1 MLTRYDTVQLKQVVK
16 VITESVAVEKIFL
29 LAAQTTGCRYENI
42 FSSLQACRREVTHYY
57 LLVLIESNQQRSNE
71 SWQDT
76 IEHRC
81 RVATPVTVWVLPAAG
96 FAQWLEAGQPFA
108 VKVYHDGLL
117 CYDAGRVWLFAPPE
131 TNAADMDKTLRRE
144 CMQYMKRSAGFLQG
158 SELCYL
164 RREFRLAA
172 FMLHQAAEQ
181 AYIAINWR
189 MTGFRPMVHNLDKL
203 HRYALPFSSALAGVF
218 PKNNDREEY
227 LFRLLQR
234 AYIDTRYTSDYMIR
248 GADLLTLTGRVR
260 KLHEVAEGV
269 CGRGLRAV

>member
-1 MLTRYDTVQLKQVVK
+1 MLTRYDTVQLKRVVK
-16 VITESVAVEKIFL
+16 VITDAVATEKIFL

-42 FSSLQACRREVTHYY
+42 FSSVPACRREVTHYY
-57 LLVLIESNQQRSNE
+57 LLVLIENNQQRSNE

-81 RVATPVTVWVLPAAG
+81 RTATPVTAWVLPAAS

-108 VKVYHDGLL
+108 VKVFNDALL

-131 TNAADMDKTLRRE
+131 VDAAEMERTLRRE
-144 CMQYMKRSAGFLQG
+144 CMLYMKRSAGFLKG
-158 SELCYL
+158 SEMCYL
-164 RREFRLAA
+164 RRQFRLAA
-172 FMLHQAAEQ
+172 FMLHQSAEQ

-189 MTGFRPMVHNLDKL
+189 MTGFRPMVHSLEKL
-203 HRYALPFSSALAGVF
+203 HRYALPFSSALATVF
-218 PKNNDREEY
+218 PKNNEREEY

-234 AYIDTRYTSDYMIR
+234 AYIDTRYTSDYTIR
-248 GADLLTLTGRVR
+248 GADLLSLTTRVQ
-260 KLHEVAEGV
+260 KLHEVVSEV